1 MRVAHNF
8 AYFNHCMVFGLCH
21 LLAADISC
29 PPAVEETYFAPLC
42 HIKVDKVQLFIVFIS
57 EVHGVAVP

>member
-1 MRVAHNF
+1 
-8 AYFNHCMVFGLCH
+8 MVFGLCH
-21 LLAADISC
+21 LLAADVSC
-29 PPAVEETYFAPLC
+29 PPAVKETYFAPLC